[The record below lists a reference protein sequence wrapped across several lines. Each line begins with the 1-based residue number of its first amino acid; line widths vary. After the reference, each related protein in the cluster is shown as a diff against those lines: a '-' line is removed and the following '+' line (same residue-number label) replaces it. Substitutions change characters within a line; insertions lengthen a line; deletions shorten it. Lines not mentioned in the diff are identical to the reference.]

1 MQNQARDGWEDLIPG
16 GDFEAVPDPFRFRD
30 SFRFA
35 YLIDGYQI
43 AGSFEALSDLATA
56 TGKAAG
62 AAGMWFGDAA
72 TLWLTLFFEHRRYR
86 HFGTPPTGDTE
97 LWLDE
102 LCQTLRNQLM
112 AIPPEDRGVFLSQLM
127 PAPATS

>member
-1 MQNQARDGWEDLIPG
+1 MQIQASDGWEDRIPG
-16 GDFEAVPDPFRFRD
+16 GDFEAIPDPFRFRD

-35 YLIDGYQI
+35 YLIDGY
-43 AGSFEALSDLATA
+43 AVTGSFEALSALATA

-86 HFGTPPTGDTE
+86 HFGEPPTGDTE

-102 LCQTLRNQLM
+102 LCQTLRNQLL
-112 AIPPEDRGVFLSQLM
+112 AIPAEERAAFLAPLM
-127 PAPATS
+127 PAVATS